1 MGLIERLC
9 NEEEPGLDAHAFYA
23 ALMQR
28 EIAKMTEA
36 EIVSA
41 FGLSAAEQTDMNTLS
56 AKIKGIEESYPLGGL
71 VTIANIPTTY
81 DANVTM
87 KGLGFVR
94 LEGLGI
100 TGADLTIRFNRTS
113 TGTIDFQ
120 LWNETGGGSQIM
132 VVSDNTGNGDIE
144 LNDSVTVAALSAGLR
159 TIRIRC
165 KSSNGTADITY
176 YGASV
181 RIRRADAIYAD
192 ALHRILLLGKPKIA
206 PYNTAA
212 LVRTQLGL

>member
-1 MGLIERLC
+1 MGLIERLT

-28 EIAKMTEA
+28 EIDKMTET
-36 EIVSA
+36 EIVTG
-41 FGLSAAEQTDMNTLS
+41 FGLSAAEQTEMNTLS
-56 AKIKGIEESYPLGGL
+56 GKIRGIQEVYPISGL
-71 VTIANIPTTY
+71 ITLTNIPTTY
-81 DANVTM
+81 DASVTT
-87 KGLGFVR
+87 KGLGFIR

-113 TGTIDFQ
+113 SGNIDFQ
-120 LWNETGGGSQIM
+120 LWNETGTNEIM
-132 VVSDNTGNGDIE
+132 AVSDNTGNGDTE
-144 LNDSVTVAALSAGLR
+144 LNASTTVSPLSAGIR

-165 KSSNGTADITY
+165 KSTGGTADITY

-181 RIRRADAIYAD
+181 RIHRADAIYAD
-192 ALHRILLLGKPKIA
+192 VLHRILLLGKPKIA

-212 LVRTQLGL
+212 LVRTALGL